1 MKYKV
6 NLGSFNVMVGGKL
19 YQFPKG
25 SIISSPP
32 LPKEVLKR
40 VEEEFKKPHGAIW
53 FSAINVEKKKE
64 EPKKGKIPPP
74 EPQPPKK
81 EK

>member
-1 MKYKV
+1 MRTEFIAFGLIIIV
-6 NLGSFNVMVGGKL
+6 VALIFVSNPFSFIFITIPLGLIGFFIFLFGLLFSE
-19 YQFPKG
+19 PK
-25 SIISSPP
+25 I
-32 LPKEVLKR
+32 V
-40 VEEEFKKPHGAIW
+40 V
-53 FSAINVEKKKE
+53 KKE